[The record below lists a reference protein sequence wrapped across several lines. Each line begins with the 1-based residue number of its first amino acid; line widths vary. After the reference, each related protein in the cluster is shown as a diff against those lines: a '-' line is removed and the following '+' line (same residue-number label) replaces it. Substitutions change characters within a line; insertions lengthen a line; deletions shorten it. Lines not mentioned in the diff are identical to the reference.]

1 MDGVLKL
8 KAKGFVLGILSGR
21 DSEALRK
28 RLVGLPIDFQAL
40 GEDDKSIG
48 YAKFKRQFKLQDD
61 EIAYIGDDELDIPI
75 LKQAGFACVPA
86 DAHAAA
92 RAVSHTVLPAKGGT
106 GVLRCLADMLCAK
119 KNDQAL
125 PNFDNS
131 GPLVGII
138 GMNVIE
144 DEALVHSVAAE
155 IKAIAD
161 EIRMPIVFK
170 ASFDK
175 ANRSS
180 IHSYRGLGM
189 TEGLR
194 ILGDIKDSLN
204 LPIITDIHEP
214 HQALPVAEVA
224 DILQILRFCVDKPIC
239 SKPLSPQTAHCTS
252 RRCK

>member
-1 MDGVLKL
+1 M
-8 KAKGFVLGILSGR
+8 
-21 DSEALRK
+21 
-28 RLVGLPIDFQAL
+28 VGLPIDFQAL

-92 RAVSHTVLPAKGGT
+92 RAVSHTVLPAKGGR

-144 DEALVHSVAAE
+144 DEALVHSVALKSKQLQMKSE
-155 IKAIAD
+155 C
-161 EIRMPIVFK
+161 
-170 ASFDK
+170 
-175 ANRSS
+175 RSS
-180 IHSYRGLGM
+180 LKPHLTATGPRFIH
-189 TEGLR
+189 TEAW
-194 ILGDIKDSLN
+194 
-204 LPIITDIHEP
+204 E
-214 HQALPVAEVA
+214 
-224 DILQILRFCVDKPIC
+224 
-239 SKPLSPQTAHCTS
+239 
-252 RRCK
+252 